1 MQIYANQTL
10 SEAVVLL
17 NAASAQSSVP
27 RVYDDVSD
35 YVTGA
40 VSEQQRDPD
49 CEQEVPRWRHYH
61 VILLPAHRWRILDRS
76 WNRVSGSLQGHQ
88 VNSFS
93 QVGIH
98 YSGSKVTNSRE
109 NLEWGTLKQI
119 APPRF
124 CHVWK
129 FQTSDCLHYN
139 VVKNLQPITLVL
151 PKSASLASTKSPL
164 QAENST
170 FFWREHGQ

>member
-1 MQIYANQTL
+1 MQIQTL

>member
-49 CEQEVPRWRHYH
+49 CEQEVPR
-61 VILLPAHRWRILDRS
+61 
-76 WNRVSGSLQGHQ
+76 
-88 VNSFS
+88 
-93 QVGIH
+93 
-98 YSGSKVTNSRE
+98 
-109 NLEWGTLKQI
+109 
-119 APPRF
+119 
-124 CHVWK
+124 
-129 FQTSDCLHYN
+129 
-139 VVKNLQPITLVL
+139 
-151 PKSASLASTKSPL
+151 
-164 QAENST
+164 
-170 FFWREHGQ
+170 